1 MNAAVHVAHSADLDA
16 ETLRAIRALLD
27 QVFGAE
33 MTDHDWDHAL
43 GGVHAF
49 VAEDGALIGH
59 ASVVQRRLLYGGR
72 ALRTGYVESVAVRA
86 DRRRRGVGAA
96 MMNELERVIR
106 GAYEL
111 GALGATAEGAA
122 LYTSRGWRQWKG
134 ETWALSPSG
143 PVRTQSEDGDV
154 YVLEVA
160 TPLDLTA
167 KLTCD
172 WRDGDVW

>member
-1 MNAAVHVAHSADLDA
+1 M
-16 ETLRAIRALLD
+16 RALLG
-27 QVFGAE
+27 QVFGEE
-33 MTDHDWDHAL
+33 MTDHDWEHGL
-43 GGVHAF
+43 GGMHAF
-49 VAEDGALIGH
+49 VSEDGAPIGH

-72 ALRTGYVESVAVRA
+72 AFRTGYVESVAVRA

-143 PVRTQSEDGDV
+143 PVRTEREDGDV
-154 YVLEVA
+154 YVLEVGA
-160 TPLDLTA
+160 RLDLTA

-172 WRDGDVW
+172 WREGDVW